1 MKRISLDRAWIF
13 TSDKQKDVT
22 LVDLPHD
29 FTIHTDVSPDAPSA
43 ARTGYYCGGTGYYKK
58 ILPIPEEWRN
68 KKIIVEFDGVYG
80 LTKVSF
86 NGNEAAC
93 HPYGYTPFH
102 ADITPFAEAGKDGK
116 LCVTADNSKQLNT
129 RWYSGSGIYRHVDL
143 LIGEK
148 VHIAPWGIYA
158 HTDRIANG
166 TAYVT
171 VEITVLNETENAGEF
186 RVFAE
191 MGGISGSRVI
201 HTEPNGKSVCRLRLI
216 IPEAKLWDP
225 DTPSLY
231 TVNARIETRDGSI
244 VDSDSVS
251 FGIRTVSADV
261 KNGFMLNGK
270 TLKLKGSCIHHDN
283 GLLGAASFYDSEYRK
298 LSLLKNNGF
307 NAVRSAHNPPSRDML
322 DICDKIGLIVMD
334 EAFDMWRIQ
343 KNQND
348 YHLYFDDNWEKD
360 MESFILRDRNHP
372 SVAIWSIGNE
382 VSERG
387 GGGNG
392 YAVAEM
398 LAEKVRSLDPR
409 PLTSAV
415 CLLWGGTVPQEAEGI
430 FEKARQIE
438 ETEGA
443 QAAREYT
450 DSNWGKYTEP
460 FGAVLDIM
468 GYNYLPERYEND
480 GKQFPDRIICG
491 TESFPKDIGTV
502 WEKVEKLPYV
512 IGDFTWTGFDY
523 VGEAGL
529 VKAVYY
535 DAGEEGT
542 ADFSSHYPWRLANDS
557 DFDIC
562 GFDRPQLHFRK
573 IVWGSDE
580 TYIASEYPE
589 NYGKK
594 ANIGVWSW
602 PACEN
607 SWTWPGYE
615 GKHTVVYVYSAAEE
629 VELILNGES
638 LGRKAAGKN
647 NGYTATFDIV
657 YTPGTL
663 TAISYT
669 DGKEIS
675 RDEVTT
681 TGSPASLKLTSD
693 VNTLCAD
700 GHSLAYITAEIVDE
714 CGRRVPFAEIPC
726 AASVNG
732 AGKLAAFGIARPVTE
747 ENYCSGKFTSFN
759 GRVLLI
765 VRAGWEAGEV
775 SVKIT
780 AEGLGDKTVTI
791 PVR

>member
-13 TSDKQKDVT
+13 TSDKQKDISLT
-22 LVDLPHD
+22 DIPHD
-29 FTIHTDVSPDAPSA
+29 FTISTDVSPDAVSGA
-43 ARTGYYCGGTGYYKK
+43 ATGYYRGGRGIYEK
-58 ILPIPEEWRN
+58 IIPIPEKW
-68 KKIIVEFDGVYG
+68 KDCKMLVEFDGVYG

-86 NGNEAAC
+86 NGVETAF

-116 LCVTADNSKQLNT
+116 LCVEVDNSKQLNS

-143 LIGEK
+143 LVGEK

-158 HTDRIANG
+158 HTDRITDGA
-166 TAYVT
+166 AYVT
-171 VEITVLNETENAGEF
+171 VEITVLNETEKAGEF

-191 MGGISGSRVI
+191 IGGISESRLI
-201 HTEPNGKSVCRLRLI
+201 HIEAKGKSVCRLRLI
-216 IPEAKLWDP
+216 IPDAKIWDI
-225 DTPSLY
+225 DTPDLY
-231 TVNARIETRDGSI
+231 TVNARVEEKNGRIT
-244 VDSDSVS
+244 DSDFVS
-251 FGIRTVSADV
+251 FGIRTVSVDV

-270 TLKLKGSCIHHDN
+270 TVKLKGSCIHHDN
-283 GLLGAASFYDSEYRK
+283 GILGAASFYDSEYRK

-334 EAFDMWRIQ
+334 EAFDMWRIG

-372 SVAIWSIGNE
+372 SVVIWSIGNE

-392 YAVAEM
+392 YAVADM
-398 LAEKVRSLDPR
+398 LANKVRSLDPR
-409 PLTSAV
+409 PVTSAV
-415 CLLWGGTVPQEAEGI
+415 CLLWNGTVPDDAADI
-430 FEKARQIE
+430 FEKAKRIE

-443 QAAREYT
+443 KAAKEFS
-450 DSNWGKYTEP
+450 DANWGKYTEP

-491 TESFPKDIGTV
+491 TESFPKDIAFV
-502 WEKVEKLPYV
+502 WDKVEKLPYV

-523 VGEAGL
+523 LGEAGIG
-529 VKAVYY
+529 KSVYY
-535 DAGEEGT
+535 DETET
-542 ADFSSHYPWRLANDS
+542 ADLSSPYPWRLANDS

-562 GFDRPQLHFRK
+562 GFDRTQLHLRK
-573 IVWGSDE
+573 AVWGSSE
-580 TYIASEYPE
+580 TYIAVGYPE

-594 ANIGVWSW
+594 ANIGSWSW

-607 SWTWPGYE
+607 SWTWPGHE
-615 GKHTVVYVYSAAEE
+615 GKPTVVDVYSASEE

-638 LGRKAAGKN
+638 LGRKAAGKA
-647 NGYTATFDIV
+647 NGYTATFNII

-663 TAISYT
+663 TAVSYT

-675 RDEVTT
+675 RDEIAT
-681 TGSPASLKLTSD
+681 TGEPAALNLTSD
-693 VNTLCAD
+693 VYTLRAD
-700 GHSLAYITAEIVDE
+700 GCSLAYITAEITDS
-714 CGRRVPFAEIPC
+714 CGRRVPYAEIPC
-726 AASVNG
+726 TASVSG
-732 AGKLAAFGIARPVTE
+732 AGKLAAFGIARPITE
-747 ENYCSGKFTSFN
+747 ENYTTGKFTSFN

-765 VRAGWEAGEV
+765 VRSGWEAGEIT
-775 SVKIT
+775 VKIT
-780 AEGLGDKTVTI
+780 AEGLGAQTMTLSVG
-791 PVR
+791 